1 MGIIRRIAQ
10 PVVRSVARAINAAS
24 ATSAQP
30 PAPPLSLAGLT
41 DVELTAPQNG
51 DELVFDA
58 TQAKWVNEQ

>member
-1 MGIIRRIAQ
+1 MQ
-10 PVVRSVARAINAAS
+10 L
-24 ATSAQP
+24 TS
-30 PAPPLSLAGLT
+30 LSLALTAPHGAGGDAPPPSLALADLT

>member
-30 PAPPLSLAGLT
+30 PAPLSLAGLT